1 MILPNMPRL
10 IRTGDQLTVT
20 ATVANQS
27 EITGDAVIVL
37 KLKDHLSGKDLPVL
51 DWLFNGADGTHRQSS
66 AKISW
71 GQITVPDGNATTVEY
86 TISVIAGNK
95 GEMPEMGILPV
106 ITDDVLIT
114 EALPLIIRPRRTEDC
129 IWSASEG
136 RNKMEWYLWN
146 MG

>member
-37 KLKDHLSGKDLPVL
+37 KLKDHLSGKDLQSWIGSSMEQTVRI
-51 DWLFNGADGTHRQSS
+51 DSRQQKSVG
-66 AKISW
+66 W
-71 GQITVPDGNATTVEY
+71 QITVPDGSATTVEY

-95 GEMPEMGILPV
+95 GDAEMGILPV

-114 EALPLIIRPRRTEDC
+114 EALPFDHQARRRTEDC
-129 IWSASEG
+129 I
-136 RNKMEWYLWN
+136 
-146 MG
+146 